1 MNVYYYHRK
10 NKKRYTI
17 TPYVVRVDVSGGVD
31 NFYQTATIEISGSAG
46 VPYDTGERVRVYTTT
61 KKLLFEG
68 RIFKCE
74 RNGDSSVSLTC
85 HDNAYYLFRSESTV
99 VSRELTLEKL
109 FVRLVEEIGQKVGY
123 VAKTKKNYFGLEFVN
138 TPMQEILQ
146 TVMAMERTE
155 TGKRYYIRSKAGRLE
170 LRERGATDGVIIAKD
185 SASEVRT
192 TIDAQNT
199 YTVIDYTGEIE
210 SGAKATGT
218 SDTSSTM
225 KTVADYKGPDQIG
238 NRAGIGSSIAGTDK
252 WNSLMVKLG
261 KEKGIDPLFLKTI
274 MAIESD
280 GGEKRTGPPLPN
292 GDHAYGLFQIV
303 PSMVDTTV
311 DVNRLLEGEYNMK
324 KSIDIMLN
332 EKGAAA
338 KRNGKKMSVAEMAHF
353 WVGYLNSSYSLFYVE
368 LASKIYAGFGGDP
381 DSLITDPDK
390 IPAGGHAKESKST
403 SKIETEGVN
412 NFGLGTKLGVIVKS
426 ASGKHASKE
435 EMENAINKLRETL
448 MREERSVNVTLPGHV
463 VGLAGRKVKFDTTI
477 ATAKGTW
484 YIKDH
489 RHTLDQYGHKMNLTL
504 SKYDQTPE
512 PEYSPPSNSEFGDD
526 QPVGVKGAVLPID
539 KGLYKVGAYR
549 FKSVTW
555 YTGGKSTHAGID
567 LLAPIGTPLKA
578 VTNLL
583 ILENRYSDSYGWCV
597 LAQGN
602 LAGGEKQFIYAHMN
616 VASPHKP
623 GSYVKTGQ
631 QIGVVG
637 TTGWSNAPH
646 LHFEVCYPVWVQGI
660 TNKLDPEKFFDF

>member
-1 MNVYYYHRK
+1 MNIYYYHRK
-10 NKKRYTI
+10 KKKRYTI
-17 TPYVVRVDVSGGVD
+17 TPYVSRVDVAGSVD
-31 NFYQTATIEISGSAG
+31 NFYQTATIEISGSAA

-68 RIFKCE
+68 RVFKCE

-185 SASEVRT
+185 SATEVRT
-192 TIDAQNT
+192 VIDAQNT
-199 YTVIDYTGEIE
+199 YTAIDYTGEIE
-210 SGAKATGT
+210 TGAKATGT
-218 SDTSSTM
+218 SDTSSTL
-225 KTVADYKGPDQIG
+225 KTSADYKGPDSINVRDG
-238 NRAGIGSSIAGTDK
+238 WGSSLAGTDK
-252 WNSLMVKLG
+252 WNSLMVKVG
-261 KEKGIDPLFLKTI
+261 KEKGIDPLFLKVI
-274 MAIESD
+274 MAIESA
-280 GGEKRTGPPLPN
+280 GMESVVGPPTQYGQAL
-292 GDHAYGLFQIV
+292 GLFQII
-303 PSMVDTTV
+303 PGAVDTPV
-311 DVNRLLEGEYNMK
+311 DANRLLTGEYNMK
-324 KSIDIMLN
+324 KAADIFLG
-332 EKGAAA
+332 EKANAA
-338 KRNGKKMSVAEMAHF
+338 KRLGKKLSVVEMAHF
-353 WVGYLNSSYSLFYVE
+353 WVGYANYDYPLHYREWAQVL
-368 LASKIYAGFGGDP
+368 YAGFGGDP

-390 IPAGGHAKESKST
+390 IPAGGDAKENKSKPKVSQG
-403 SKIETEGVN
+403 SIDN
-412 NFGLGTKLGVIVKS
+412 LALGTKLGVIVKQV
-426 ASGKHASKE
+426 SGKYASKD
-435 EMENAINKLRETL
+435 EMENALKKIRETL
-448 MREERSVNVTLPGHV
+448 MREERSVNVSLPGHV

-512 PEYSPPSNSEFGDD
+512 PEYSPPSNSEFGDE

-539 KGLYKVGAYR
+539 KGKYTIGAYR
-549 FKSVTW
+549 FKSKTF
-555 YTGGKSTHAGID
+555 YSGGRPTHSGID
-567 LLAPIGTPLKA
+567 LIAPIGTPLKA

-583 ILENRYSDSYGWCV
+583 IMRNYLSDTYGWCV
-597 LAQGN
+597 IAQGN
-602 LAGGEKQFIYAHMN
+602 LAGGEKQFVYAHMN
-616 VASPHKP
+616 TMSPHKA
-623 GSYVKTGQ
+623 GSYVKVGQ

-637 TTGWSNAPH
+637 NTGLSNAPH
-646 LHFEVCYPVWVQGI
+646 LHFEVCDPVWAQGL

>member
-46 VPYDTGERVRVYTTT
+46 VPYDTGERVRVYTMT

-185 SASEVRT
+185 SANEVRT
-192 TIDAQNT
+192 ITDAQNT
-199 YTVIDYTGEIE
+199 YTAIDYTGEIE
-210 SGAKATGT
+210 TGAKATGT
-218 SDTSSTM
+218 SDTSSTL
-225 KTVADYKGPDQIG
+225 KTSADYKGPDTINTRSG
-238 NRAGIGSSIAGTDK
+238 WGSSLAGTDK
-252 WNSLMVKLG
+252 WNSLMVKVG
-261 KEKGIDPLFLKTI
+261 KEKGIDPLFLKVI
-274 MAIESD
+274 MAIESA
-280 GGEKRTGPPLPN
+280 GTESAVGPPTQYGQAL
-292 GDHAYGLFQIV
+292 GLFQII
-303 PSMVDTTV
+303 PGAVDTPV
-311 DVNRLLEGEYNMK
+311 DANRLLTGEYNMK
-324 KSIDIMLN
+324 KAADIFLN
-332 EKGAAA
+332 EKANTA
-338 KRNGKKMSVAEMAHF
+338 KRLGKKLSVVEMAHF
-353 WVGYLNSSYSLFYVE
+353 WVGYANYDYPLNYREWARVL
-368 LASKIYAGFGGDP
+368 YAGFGGDP

-390 IPAGGHAKESKST
+390 IPAGGDAKETKAKPKVSQGS
-403 SKIETEGVN
+403 IDNLV
-412 NFGLGTKLGVIVKS
+412 LGTKLGVIVKQV
-426 ASGKHASKE
+426 SGKYASKD
-435 EMENAINKLRETL
+435 EMENALKKIRETL
-448 MREERSVNVTLPGHV
+448 MREERSVNVSLPGHV

-512 PEYSPPSNSEFGDD
+512 PEYSPPSNSEFGDE

-539 KGLYKVGAYR
+539 KGKYTIGAYR

-555 YTGGKSTHAGID
+555 YSGGKPSHSGID

-578 VTNLL
+578 VTSML
-583 ILENRYSDSYGWCV
+583 IMRNYYSDSYGWCV
-597 LAQGN
+597 IAQGA
-602 LAGGEKQFIYAHMN
+602 LGGGEKQFVYAHMN
-616 VASPHKP
+616 VQSPHKA
-623 GSYVKTGQ
+623 GSAVKAGE

-637 TTGWSNAPH
+637 STGWSTAPH
-646 LHFEVCYPVWVQGI
+646 LHFEVCDPVWAQGL
-660 TNKLDPEKFFDF
+660 TNKVDPEKFFDF